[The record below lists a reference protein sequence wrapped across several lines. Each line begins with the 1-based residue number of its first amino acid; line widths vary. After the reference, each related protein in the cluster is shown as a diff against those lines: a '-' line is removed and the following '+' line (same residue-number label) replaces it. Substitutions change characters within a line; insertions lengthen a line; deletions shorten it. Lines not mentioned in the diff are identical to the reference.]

1 MNIIKTSFLI
11 IFSLCIM
18 PIFAGF
24 RIGGVGGVNLGGS
37 LSYGGVGGVSLS
49 GGSGSRKKNKLKMFI
64 RDIEGLKF
72 QIIQNW
78 CLCKWCQLFDPANE
92 NFNHWKEELASHL
105 LQLQNSKLKCK
116 ISKKKQ
122 LKRYFIEYY
131 EYNDKVVVVGAIRDK
146 FYRENIIDKL
156 QIDAVADEFSK
167 NINSII
173 DVISDPSKPI
183 MLYLNE
189 MFG

>member
-1 MNIIKTSFLI
+1 MKNYRRKNHIAEAEKFWNDVI
-11 IFSLCIM
+11 
-18 PIFAGF
+18 
-24 RIGGVGGVNLGGS
+24 
-37 LSYGGVGGVSLS
+37 
-49 GGSGSRKKNKLKMFI
+49 SRKSAMISEMAIPLKIFI

-105 LQLQNSKLKCK
+105 LQLQNSKLKGK
-116 ISKKKQ
+116 ISKAKQ

-131 EYNDKVVVVGAIRDK
+131 EYNDKAVVVGAIRDK
-146 FYRENIIDKL
+146 FYREKIIDKL
-156 QIDAVADEFSK
+156 QIDTVADKFSK

-173 DVISDPSKPI
+173 DIISNPSKPI